1 MKCLFV
7 LPSEISTGE
16 AFTALLAA
24 KTLVAQN
31 GQVHFLASSFTAR
44 FIQQTFLNEVTCL
57 SENVMENH
65 KRWEELL
72 DIFHPDVILF
82 ADYPLLFFNLGE
94 PLLATESWVK
104 NLDEL
109 NILLVT
115 FDHLGYAQK
124 PFNLFFGPPHLSFH
138 TAAIRPIPE
147 RMHIL
152 LPCPANEPGDVPG
165 RLGTPFKTGEIDL
178 SLRETRRGEIR
189 RSLLSDPEELLIF
202 HSVPTWALRFTEKF
216 QLPYYDYLSSFLE
229 YYCTGLPCPVTVVS
243 VNDGSL
249 LTPVQNENLRI
260 LNMAPMSPAQFDGLL
275 LASDLVLTENQVS
288 NSLGKAICG
297 CIPAAVLRNR
307 SRLIEIVNQVEIPL
321 RNLLLAM
328 EAKRVGAI
336 FPFEVFPIWGMQEV
350 EQLMLFS
357 NNSLFDG
364 IAYLEVF
371 GGETTRLELQRLLL
385 DPTERGALVARQQ
398 AYVNRLRDLPE
409 VNEVLAALIIHQQ
422 LGRNSISSR
431 MESYKQ

>member
-1 MKCLFV
+1 M
-7 LPSEISTGE
+7 
-16 AFTALLAA
+16 
-24 KTLVAQN
+24 LVAQN

-44 FIQQTFLNEVTCL
+44 FIGQTFRNEVTCL
-57 SENVMENH
+57 SENGVENH
-65 KRWEELL
+65 RRWEELL
-72 DIFHPDVILF
+72 DIFHPDVIVF
-82 ADYPLLFFNLGE
+82 ADYPLLFFNQDE
-94 PLLATESWVK
+94 PWLATEGWVK
-104 NLDEL
+104 HLDEL
-109 NILLVT
+109 DIPLVT

-138 TAAIRPIPE
+138 SEAMHPIPE

-165 RLGTPFKTGEIDL
+165 RRGTPFKTGGTGL
-178 SLRETRRGEIR
+178 NLPGNKREEIR
-189 RSLLSDPEELLIF
+189 RNLLSDPEELLIF
-202 HSVPTWALRFTEKF
+202 HSVPTWALRFTRKF
-216 QLPYYDYLSSFLE
+216 QLPYYDYLSSLLE
-229 YYCTGLPCPVTVVS
+229 YYLTGLPCPVTVVS

-249 LTPVQNENLRI
+249 LTPVKNKNLHI
-260 LNMAPMSPAQFDGLL
+260 LNMAPMSPAQFEGLL

-297 CIPAAVLRNR
+297 RIPAAVLRN
-307 SRLIEIVNQVEIPL
+307 SFRLIELLNQVDSPL

-336 FPFEVFPIWGMQEV
+336 FPFEVFPIWGIQEV

-364 IAYLEVF
+364 MAYLEVF
-371 GGETTRLELQRLLL
+371 GGETTRRALQHLLL
-385 DPTERGALVARQQ
+385 DPIERGALVAKQQ
-398 AYVNRLRDLPE
+398 AYINRLRDLPE
-409 VNEVLAALIIHQQ
+409 ANEVLAALILQQ
-422 LGRNSISSR
+422 QPGRSPISSQ